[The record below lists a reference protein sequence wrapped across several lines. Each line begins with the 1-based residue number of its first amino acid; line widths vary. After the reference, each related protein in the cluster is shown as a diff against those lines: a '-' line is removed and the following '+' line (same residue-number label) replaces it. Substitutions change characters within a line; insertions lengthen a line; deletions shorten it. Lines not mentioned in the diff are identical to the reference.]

1 MQIGLQL
8 YSVKEACAADL
19 DGTISAVARMGYA
32 GVEPWN
38 LHGRPAADWR
48 HLLEANGLVA
58 CGWHVQ
64 LDRLEQEPDAVIEEA
79 HELGLT
85 RVIVPSATWPD
96 TLAGVDE
103 VVARISLAADRLAAQ
118 GIAVGFH
125 NHGRELEPRE
135 GVTPLERLAAV
146 PELFLQLDVGWAYRG
161 GADPVALLRE
171 LGGRCPTIHIK
182 DEAGRDGPS
191 RAVGEGVVPVADVV
205 AAARETGTEWLV
217 VEQEDFEDETPLEA
231 VDRCYVGLSRV
242 VG

>member
-1 MQIGLQL
+1 
-8 YSVKEACAADL
+8 
-19 DGTISAVARMGYA
+19 
-32 GVEPWN
+32 
-38 LHGRPAADWR
+38 
-48 HLLEANGLVA
+48 
-58 CGWHVQ
+58 
-64 LDRLEQEPDAVIEEA
+64 
-79 HELGLT
+79 
-85 RVIVPSATWPD
+85 
-96 TLAGVDE
+96 
-103 VVARISLAADRLAAQ
+103 VARISVVADRLAAQ

-171 LGGRCPTIHIK
+171 LDGRCPTIHIK

-191 RAVGEGVVPVADVV
+191 RTVGEGVVPVKEVV
-205 AAARETGTEWLV
+205 AAARAAGTEWLV

-231 VDRCYVGLSRV
+231 VDRCYTGLSRV